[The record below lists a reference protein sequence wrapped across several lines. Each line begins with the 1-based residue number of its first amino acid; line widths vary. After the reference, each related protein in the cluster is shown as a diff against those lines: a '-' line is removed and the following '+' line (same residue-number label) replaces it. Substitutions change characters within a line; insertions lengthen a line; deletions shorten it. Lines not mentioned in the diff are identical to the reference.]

1 MNDPYVYPGTD
12 VLINKLN
19 IMDKDELSVAE
30 NELTVARIKLI
41 KEKNPVKGNYDYEH
55 LKAFHKYIFQDI
67 YEFAGEQR
75 TVNIEKA
82 ELVLNG
88 LMFKHSDVEKIEKEI
103 TDSLNR
109 LNNVDW
115 LIASPE
121 EKVDAFTVALSDV
134 WKAHAFREGNTRTT
148 ITFFVQYAKEHGF
161 PLNEKL
167 IADNIRFVRDSLVAS
182 SYEDIEIGI
191 NRNFTYINRIIKDS
205 IETYEPEISSMKKL
219 KDIENELFDKRTGT
233 TKEKNIVKNKND
245 ITYRAR

>member
-41 KEKNPVKGNYDYEH
+41 KEKNPVKANYDYEH
-55 LKAFHKYIFQDI
+55 LKSYHKYIFQDL

-103 TDSLNR
+103 TGSLNR

-115 LIASPE
+115 LIASHE
-121 EKVDAFTVALSDV
+121 EKVNAFTVALSDV

-167 IADNIRFVRDSLVAS
+167 IADNIRYVRDSLVAS

-219 KDIENELFDKRTGT
+219 KDIENELFDKRIST
-233 TKEKNIVKNKND
+233 TKENNIVKNKGD
-245 ITYRAR
+245 ITYKGR